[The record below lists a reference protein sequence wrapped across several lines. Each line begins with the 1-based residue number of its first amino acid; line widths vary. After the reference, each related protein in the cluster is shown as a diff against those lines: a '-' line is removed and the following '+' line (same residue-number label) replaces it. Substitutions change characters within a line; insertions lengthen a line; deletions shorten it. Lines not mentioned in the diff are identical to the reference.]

1 MSSVE
6 YRPAKSSI
14 IVVDMQFI
22 SRLLYSSPGTISRT
36 TMIVVIVASLL
47 VLFALIVGGVAWRF
61 WRKRR
66 RAAQEAAAVAVE
78 AQAQVNP
85 KQIDIEDPD
94 PKHCAGARSGNPEII
109 RNFVSSK
116 QNEKNTNKTQQ
127 NSAEDKLEKGKA
139 HKENAR

>member
-1 MSSVE
+1 
-6 YRPAKSSI
+6 
-14 IVVDMQFI
+14 
-22 SRLLYSSPGTISRT
+22 
-36 TMIVVIVASLL
+36 MIVVIVASVL
-47 VLFALIVGGVAWRF
+47 VLLALIVGCVAWRF

-66 RAAQEAAAVAVE
+66 RAAQDAAAVAVE

-116 QNEKNTNKTQQ
+116 QNEKNTNKTQG

-139 HKENAR
+139 QKESAR